1 MYRLLE
7 DKKLS
12 VSAAFTAAG
21 KQFFRR
27 PFFCVGLMLIVALT
41 GMLGSWL
48 LDVFLDGTL
57 IDLLGV
63 FMAVIAI
70 GGIGFAIYSKVLELG
85 FKKIALQLIRGD
97 GSSFQDMRVTVHQG
111 VRYIVG
117 VMLFNLLVVGIPV
130 GVIWLASTGT
140 TVDLLQVANTTAG
153 SLALAVVLGLG
164 GYLALIFHLFPFVLL
179 DQNYGVVQS
188 FHVAWSI
195 TEHAIFDLV
204 IFYGVVLLLNL
215 AGALLFLVGLLVTI
229 PITVLAQAH
238 VYQQLSEATFS
249 FND

>member
-1 MYRLLE
+1 MFD

-12 VSAAFTAAG
+12 VSAAFTTAG
-21 KQFFRR
+21 RQFYRR
-27 PFFCVGLMLIVALT
+27 PFFCIGLMLIIALT

-48 LDVFLDGTL
+48 IEVFLAGAL

-97 GSSFQDMRVTVHQG
+97 DSSFRDIIVTVHQG

-117 VMLFNLLVVGIPV
+117 VILFNLLVVGIPV
-130 GVIWLASTGT
+130 GVVWLASTGT
-140 TVDLLQVANTTAG
+140 AADLLQVANTTAG

-195 TEHAIFDLV
+195 TENAIFDLV

-215 AGALLFLVGLLVTI
+215 IGALLFMVGLLVTV

-249 FND
+249 FNE